1 MFVTMPKISR
11 KPGSKKRCRTIKTL
25 DLTDNVLDKF
35 KKRHKHKNTPT
46 RDMAPTSGPISP
58 TITPAMNAEEIK
70 RLIGYINGQLADQI
84 SILDDKMFKIEMQI
98 ESLSNLNSD
107 GTDPFGFGKEN

>member
-1 MFVTMPKISR
+1 MFVKMSKNLKIH
-11 KPGSKKRCRTIKTL
+11 GSKKRCRTIKML
-25 DLTDNVLDKF
+25 DLTDHVQDKF
-35 KKRHKHKNTPT
+35 KKRHKHKDTPT
-46 RDMAPTSGPISP
+46 PDAAPTSGPVSP

-107 GTDPFGFGKEN
+107 GMDPFGFGKEN